1 MSKTKTRRRR
11 GNRAPDRKRGSGLML
26 GMRSGFKGVARAVSG
41 EEARSSS
48 RSSSRWTGRIVM
60 LLLVAAA
67 VGLLLS
73 RL

>member
-1 MSKTKTRRRR
+1 M
-11 GNRAPDRKRGSGLML
+11 ML
-26 GMRSGFKGVARAVSG
+26 GMRSGFRGMAQAMSG
-41 EEARSSS
+41 EETSGSSPWIS
-48 RSSSRWTGRIVM
+48 RIIT

>member
-11 GNRAPDRKRGSGLML
+11 RGDRSASRKQGGGLML
-26 GMRSGFKGVARAVSG
+26 GMRSGFRGMAQAVGG
-41 EEARSSS
+41 EETSGSS
-48 RSSSRWTGRIVM
+48 RSKWMGRIIM
-60 LLLVAAA
+60 LLLLAAA

>member
-1 MSKTKTRRRR
+1 MGKTKTRRRR
-11 GNRAPDRKRGSGLML
+11 GNRAGDGKRGGGLML
-26 GMRSGFKGVARAVSG
+26 GMRSGFKGVAQAVSG
-41 EEARSSS
+41 EEDRP
-48 RSSSRWTGRIVM
+48 SSRWTGRIVM